1 MTMPA
6 CEPAFFISVG
16 VCDNPEKIPTKSTQ
30 NSDIVVHDTDI
41 QTDSET
47 SKKRINNTV
56 LHVTDTVMTYGIND

>member
-1 MTMPA
+1 MSRLFLLA
-6 CEPAFFISVG
+6 LALRVS
-16 VCDNPEKIPTKSTQ
+16 VCDNPEKIPTKSPQ

-56 LHVTDTVMTYGIND
+56 LRVTDIVMTYGIND